1 MPATDDSISVATEWA
16 PQSNSPFPSVSPS
29 TETDLCPVSLSSSQI
44 RLIPVLYCVIFVLG
58 LVGNSLV
65 IIVLWRQRSLK
76 NVPTV
81 YILNLAVVDLLAL
94 ATLPLW
100 AVYYAYGY
108 NWLFGSAMC
117 KLSGSV
123 LSLTTFASIFFIT
136 CMSLNRH
143 QAILYPFRS
152 QRGTLHRAFATVLLV
167 WGLAALASL
176 PTFYFRDTR
185 DIPNLNVTACV
196 MAFPAETYSR
206 WSAGMALMKN
216 TVGFLIPLAII
227 VTCYIRIGV
236 HLMRA
241 QRFGRNRRKTD
252 RVLKLVAAVVVAFL
266 TCWLPFHVLTFLD
279 TLVSLEVIRDC
290 WITSA
295 IDAALP
301 FGLLMGFTNNCI
313 NPLLYYFIGSQ
324 FQEKLQRLFKLRL
337 YQFKNT
343 RQSLC
348 SVKTSSF
355 HDAETPAE
363 EAAQGEEVAESS
375 QTHSLWAP

>member
-1 MPATDDSISVATEWA
+1 MHPSNASAAVATEWA
-16 PQSNSPFPSVSPS
+16 LQGLSSPPSSSPS
-29 TETDLCPVSLSSSQI
+29 TEADLCSVSLSGSQI
-44 RLIPVLYCVIFVLG
+44 KLIPVLYCVLFVLG

-65 IIVLWRQRSLK
+65 IIVLWQQRSLK

-108 NWLFGSAMC
+108 NWLFGSTMC
-117 KLSGSV
+117 KVSSSV

-143 QAILYPFRS
+143 QAILHPFQS
-152 QRGTLHRAFATVLLV
+152 QQGTLQRAFATVLLV
-167 WGLAALASL
+167 WGFATLTSL

-206 WSAGMALMKN
+206 WSAGMALMKS

-236 HLMRA
+236 HLLRA
-241 QRFGRNRRKTD
+241 QRFGRNRQQTD

-266 TCWLPFHVLTFLD
+266 SCWLPFHVLTFLD
-279 TLVSLEVIRDC
+279 ALVSLEVIRDC
-290 WITSA
+290 WVTSV
-295 IDAALP
+295 IDEALP

-348 SVKTSSF
+348 SVKTSF
-355 HDAETPAE
+355 FQDAETPVDDV
-363 EAAQGEEVAESS
+363 AQGEEAVESS
-375 QTHSLWAP
+375 QTHSLWVP